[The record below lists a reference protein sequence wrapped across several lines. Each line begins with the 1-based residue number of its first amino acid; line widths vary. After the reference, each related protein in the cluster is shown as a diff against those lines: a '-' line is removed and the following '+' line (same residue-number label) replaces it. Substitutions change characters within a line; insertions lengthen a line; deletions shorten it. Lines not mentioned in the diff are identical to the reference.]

1 MYGNTAQQKEGGG
14 GGTSILKV
22 SRVHVLKHV
31 GMKWP
36 LYTED
41 SHINRICFV
50 LIAKEHIRG
59 IARCN
64 NAACSITIM
73 IIMILNK
80 ECC

>member
-1 MYGNTAQQKEGGG
+1 M
-14 GGTSILKV
+14 
-22 SRVHVLKHV
+22 KHV